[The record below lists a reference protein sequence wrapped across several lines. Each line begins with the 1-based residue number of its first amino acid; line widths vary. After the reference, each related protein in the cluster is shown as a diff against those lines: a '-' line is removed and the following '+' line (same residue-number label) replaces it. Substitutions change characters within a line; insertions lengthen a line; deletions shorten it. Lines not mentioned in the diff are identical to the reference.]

1 MWLMKDELSGNT
13 ITEFAT
19 LAPKRHNYLTN
30 DNNKN
35 DQDRGTKKLKPK
47 VYWHLKIVNLV

>member
-35 DQDRGTKKLKPK
+35 DQDRGTKKLKPN